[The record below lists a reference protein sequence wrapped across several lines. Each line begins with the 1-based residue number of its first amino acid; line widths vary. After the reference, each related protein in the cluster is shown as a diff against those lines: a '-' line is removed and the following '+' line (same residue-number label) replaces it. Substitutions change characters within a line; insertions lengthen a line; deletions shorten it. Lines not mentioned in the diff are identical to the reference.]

1 MINKFYNKEVLTK
14 NRVFIPEKKERE
26 VLCSLVTGG
35 STIKGVLGGDDC
47 NITLYVTGQVGLC
60 SHSVHKRAG
69 WCVNSYT
76 T

>member
-1 MINKFYNKEVLTK
+1 MRSNATDFITESLFLKRNK
-14 NRVFIPEKKERE
+14 KKECE